1 MCEKTGQQLMF
12 TSWKPSF
19 LVPVTPGCKAK
30 VQRLSCTTGV
40 MLSLTCRVLNDAE
53 GDKSLQ
59 NELRSKAYDWR
70 LAATDVKRRDLLLY
84 SVTQRFIVSSAS
96 SLTPKFRNKCL
107 GEYTDSYHSQTEL
120 RFTQLLCRV
129 NMSGHAGQSGSTSWR
144 CIKRLDHSDKL
155 KPLTGV
161 LYRPTFERGGI
172 RRGWAVG
179 WLSSSVCDASTE
191 LILKSSLVGPSWP
204 QTSLRCLPVT
214 CLSPFCP
221 SWCHRYHIRTS
232 CISDGLSW
240 WLNISFFAPLLPT
253 EILK

>member
-30 VQRLSCTTGV
+30 VQRLTCTTGV

-59 NELRSKAYDWR
+59 NELRSKAYDCR

-107 GEYTDSYHSQTEL
+107 GEYRQLSQSD
-120 RFTQLLCRV
+120 RTQVYPVAVQSEHVWACRPV
-129 NMSGHAGQSGSTSWR
+129 W
-144 CIKRLDHSDKL
+144 
-155 KPLTGV
+155 
-161 LYRPTFERGGI
+161 LY
-172 RRGWAVG
+172 
-179 WLSSSVCDASTE
+179 
-191 LILKSSLVGPSWP
+191 ILAM
-204 QTSLRCLPVT
+204 
-214 CLSPFCP
+214 
-221 SWCHRYHIRTS
+221 H
-232 CISDGLSW
+232 
-240 WLNISFFAPLLPT
+240 
-253 EILK
+253 